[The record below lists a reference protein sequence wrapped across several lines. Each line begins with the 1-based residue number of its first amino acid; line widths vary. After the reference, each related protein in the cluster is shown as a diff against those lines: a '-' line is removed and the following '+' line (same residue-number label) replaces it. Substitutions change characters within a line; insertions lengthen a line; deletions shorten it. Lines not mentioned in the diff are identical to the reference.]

1 MLVQFNDTS
10 EFPSMQENSEISQH
24 RAKFPMCAV
33 TQSAPGVSEIEIRDQ
48 DITS

>member
-10 EFPSMQENSEISQH
+10 EFPSMQNSKISQH
-24 RAKFPMCAV
+24 RTKFPMCAV